1 VSVANKDARNKV
13 CPLLSLAIRKV
24 AYCQGKDCMFWSE
37 TGNPEHG
44 VCELKEY
51 LKKVVKP

>member
-51 LKKVVKP
+51 LKRR